1 MMTST
6 EDCRATVVNFVNAIV
21 DQRLDDA
28 RTLLHDEFVIHAAGG
43 VPYSG
48 EYHGPEGLFQLLAK
62 IFELLEPTLG
72 PIQYLVDNDQEKVV
86 LYYRPTFTAR
96 ASGERVASRGVV

>member
-1 MMTST
+1 MTST

-72 PIQYLVDNDQEKVV
+72 PIQYLVDNDQEK
-86 LYYRPTFTAR
+86 RR
-96 ASGERVASRGVV
+96 HERDRGVFGSRRTDRGSRRVL